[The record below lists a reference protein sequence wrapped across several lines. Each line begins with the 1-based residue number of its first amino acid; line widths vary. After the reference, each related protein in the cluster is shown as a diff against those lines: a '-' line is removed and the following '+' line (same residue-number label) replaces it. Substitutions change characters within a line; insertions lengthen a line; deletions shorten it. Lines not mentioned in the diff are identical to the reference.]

1 MKISNAFP
9 SKYLKAADL
18 NDRPAL
24 MTMSR
29 VEIEDIGADEKKPVL
44 YFSKQQ
50 KGLVLNRTN
59 SKVISTIYGDDT
71 DNWEG
76 KLIVLFPAMV
86 EFKGDTV
93 EAIRVR
99 KPKPQAAA
107 PAAATKVVHTE
118 IDPPPHDGMDDEIP
132 F

>member
-9 SKYLKAADL
+9 SKYMKAGDL

-24 MTMSR
+24 FVMNR
-29 VEIEDIGADEKKPVL
+29 VEIEDVGGEDKKPVL

-59 SKVISTIYGDDT
+59 SKVISLAYGDDT
-71 DNWEG
+71 DDWEG
-76 KLIVLFPAMV
+76 KEIVLFPAMV

-99 KPKPQAAA
+99 KPKNRPEPAQAA
-107 PAAATKVVHTE
+107 PAPE
-118 IDPPPHDGMDDEIP
+118 LNPPPHDEEEHNDQIP